1 MTDTRIARL
10 ARRESNFRRQHSDGS
25 DYRFGDR
32 IIHLMAEAP
41 ESRLFSR
48 FMRIA
53 LMFQIRK
60 RKRAKTNISPGV
72 KGETHCK
79 TWNVRS

>member
-10 ARRESNFRRQHSDGS
+10 ARRESDFRRQHSNGS

-32 IIHLMAEAP
+32 ITHLMGGSPRESAIFPIHAYCLDVPDKEKEAR
-41 ESRLFSR
+41 E
-48 FMRIA
+48 
-53 LMFQIRK
+53 
-60 RKRAKTNISPGV
+60 TNIPPGV